1 MSKPRPPHWSNI
13 LQNLDLITPQEA
25 YHYRKGKSPLLQTV
39 QDWSRAGVRVVVM
52 DGVVRMTSKG
62 VEAPAPVPKASLT
75 PAERKERLE
84 AAMLAAEARRA

>member
-1 MSKPRPPHWSNI
+1 M
-13 LQNLDLITPQEA
+13 
-25 YHYRKGKSPLLQTV
+25 
-39 QDWSRAGVRVVVM
+39 RVVVM